1 LGDDGARFPGDWF
14 RGISPEV
21 VFGLAYRLTQIPTEN
36 YKPPQGGFFF
46 FTIPAARRVGRPGE
60 FDPQWFIR
68 EPDDFV
74 SILPELW
81 PDRFEQ
87 ILWDFIPELNGNSV
101 SGRLTAAHNE

>member
-1 LGDDGARFPGDWF
+1 
-14 RGISPEV
+14 V
-21 VFGLAYRLTQIPTEN
+21 N
-36 YKPPQGGFFF
+36 YKPRRAAFSFSRS
-46 FTIPAARRVGRPGE
+46 PAARLVGRPGE
-60 FDPQWFIR
+60 FDPQWLIR

-87 ILWDFIPELNGNSV
+87 ILWDFIPELSGNSV